1 MFSYIL
7 FFFIICVGTILT
19 PKLRY
24 HKWFVVV
31 SMFFL
36 WLLIGLRDISVGT
49 DTRSYVEEFNTI
61 SRLSM
66 SNMWVQAFDNKEPL
80 YVIISWLI
88 SSISNDYTFYL
99 LSWALFPVVSFYV
112 TFKKELKNSYD
123 CLIAIVVFFLL
134 GLYAFYVA
142 GIRQTAALSIILLS
156 YKTLYQKKLLK
167 FLIYVF
173 IASFIHSSAIIFI
186 IAYPLCF
193 LEIHWWYIF
202 ILVGVVFISNLID
215 LSTVFIVSKYFF
227 GEKYESY
234 EVGYESTQSSSALIM
249 QIILFLICFFKKN
262 RLKEADS
269 SNNVLLIL
277 SFVGIIFQS
286 LAGMLAEMSRISF
299 YFCISDII
307 IVPRALNEYSKGKT
321 RSLIKLMFVV
331 VCIIYLFFLTS
342 ANLPDYKFSFT

>member
-99 LSWALFPVVSFYV
+99 LSWALFPVVS
-112 TFKKELKNSYD
+112 
-123 CLIAIVVFFLL
+123 
-134 GLYAFYVA
+134 FYVA